1 MRLISCIGILM
12 VIPAIALLTHSNEP
26 QVDKSPAVDTHS
38 HDKKLPHVEMK
49 SNSHADSLSHDKMVH
64 SNLSTS
70 IHLSFPAS
78 SYAQANPLA
87 NKK

>member
-12 VIPAIALLTHSNEP
+12 VIPAIALLTRNNEP
-26 QVDKSPAVDTHS
+26 QVDKSPGVDTHRYN
-38 HDKKLPHVEMK
+38 KQLPCAEMK
-49 SNSHADSLSHDKMVH
+49 SSGHPDSLSHHKMVH

-70 IHLSFPAS
+70 VHLSFAAS